1 MTDRDPLAEALT
13 LLVAPPLDPRFL
25 IDVGACAKAEL
36 RPPAR
41 SAPGVAR
48 LRLAVS
54 AGLVPALL
62 TLAAVVATADAASTI
77 AKIYGKA
84 QDVSSQ

>member
-1 MTDRDPLAEALT
+1 
-13 LLVAPPLDPRFL
+13 
-25 IDVGACAKAEL
+25 
-36 RPPAR
+36 
-41 SAPGVAR
+41 
-48 LRLAVS
+48 VS